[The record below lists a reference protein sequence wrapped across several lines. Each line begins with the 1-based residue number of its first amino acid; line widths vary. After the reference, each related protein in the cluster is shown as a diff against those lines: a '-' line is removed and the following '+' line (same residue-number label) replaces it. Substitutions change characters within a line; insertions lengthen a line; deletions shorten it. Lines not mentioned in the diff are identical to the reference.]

1 MKVLDLSQKHVALA
15 KENLRIGRCFGVL
28 VRFSERIAAY
38 RGIEALDF
46 VIERSGDDVVYAG
59 SLAISV
65 SEKSA
70 GVVIGSWSVFPEGK
84 MTIKVG
90 EVLLE
95 NEDAD
100 PMERSLNQAWMQGD
114 FRRALNKAHS
124 LGAC

>member
-28 VRFSERIAAY
+28 VTFSERIAAY

-46 VIERSGDDVVYAG
+46 VIERSGDNVVSAG

-70 GVVIGSWSVFPEGK
+70 GVVIGSWSVFPEG
-84 MTIKVG
+84 
-90 EVLLE
+90 
-95 NEDAD
+95 
-100 PMERSLNQAWMQGD
+100 
-114 FRRALNKAHS
+114 
-124 LGAC
+124 